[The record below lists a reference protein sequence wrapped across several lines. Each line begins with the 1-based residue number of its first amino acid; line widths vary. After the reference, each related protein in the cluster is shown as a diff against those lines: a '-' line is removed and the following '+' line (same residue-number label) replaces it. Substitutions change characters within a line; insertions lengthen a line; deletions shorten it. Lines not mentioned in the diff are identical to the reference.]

1 MVGHSL
7 GKRVHVLDVAVQG
20 RWMDRAFNTV
30 AAVVRFKDR
39 AILVTSSFF
48 FASPFNL

>member
-1 MVGHSL
+1 VDIESYLLASSGMPS
-7 GKRVHVLDVAVQG
+7 
-20 RWMDRAFNTV
+20 DRAFTTV
-30 AAVVRFKDR
+30 AAVVRFNDR

>member
-1 MVGHSL
+1 MPS
-7 GKRVHVLDVAVQG
+7 
-20 RWMDRAFNTV
+20 DRAFNTV